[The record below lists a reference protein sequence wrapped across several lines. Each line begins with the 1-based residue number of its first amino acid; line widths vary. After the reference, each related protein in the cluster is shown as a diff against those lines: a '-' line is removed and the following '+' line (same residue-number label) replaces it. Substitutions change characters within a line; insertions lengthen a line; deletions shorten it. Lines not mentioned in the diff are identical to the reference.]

1 MFMTVTKAHMSLM
14 YGPPIT
20 LETAK
25 KVAAPALAEARNNNW
40 MMAVAIV
47 NPAGDLVYFERM
59 DDTQTGSIKV
69 AIDKA
74 RSAARFKRP
83 TKAFQD
89 ALQAGGDGLRFLR
102 LRDAIPIEGG
112 LPLVI
117 ADRIVGAIGVSGG
130 TAQQDGQCANAGA
143 ASLT

>member
-1 MFMTVTKAHMSLM
+1 MSLM